1 MVRLGKSQ
9 RNKEPTVVASVA
21 AFNPDGLL
29 LLGKRNDPG
38 KWVLPGGHSEPD
50 ETHQRTA
57 IRELFEESGL
67 PAKTLEYLGQ
77 DTVHKGG
84 HDIVVHCYRADVD
97 GEPTGKHDPDEECSH
112 WEWVDASDG
121 IPEKYD
127 LRDRPN
133 CTLVRLGIEAS
144 LSKAQKNWR
153 SREGITIPTADNPER
168 RHWNDAF
175 EQHLKEVF
183 GSQRGQDLQPI
194 KVPVEQ
200 LQGMNMPVNQ
210 DRLRLY
216 RRMAAA
222 GEQLP
227 PIVVRR
233 SGKGFNVIDGNHR
246 LAAAQARGVTHLNAY
261 EILDPVKKA
270 LKDIPVGPRVKFQPE
285 EVQQWRSLTGGS
297 NPWKLDQ
304 GLLQGAVHD
313 YSHVLKPEHRQAG
326 YRLRVYHAPRVS
338 HPDLKGRFP
347 GHRLEAKLFHGDQYA
362 GGIQALVGHEDPVD
376 PGVIDI
382 GHSRLRDEHRG
393 KGLGL
398 ALYEALLA
406 HGKNKL
412 GASHVSGD
420 AHSTLAS
427 RVHQKLSE
435 RHGMG
440 YEPEEKMGPSES
452 KPTAAE
458 FQRLGIEPKSQYN
471 YAAEAFD
478 ERFAPYQYALKQE
491 VAPTDIGLE
500 ARGYQFGIHH
510 LKDRTGQVHTTTVSV
525 THPDEYKRS
534 GDDKVGAVDFE
545 HTPDEHLV
553 ASQVWVHERHQRQGI
568 ARRMYQLAT
577 EAANK
582 PIRPSSLRTQAGAN
596 FWLGKDELDFN
607 KKENAEPG
615 HSDEDDGILPSF
627 QERDSLVLEKALW
640 PSLLTAAT
648 LATSPVQAQVP
659 GAEIQPQA
667 QQVQQIEQKWTP
679 HGLDRELKPI
689 AHLES
694 GFGRNT
700 NHEPHSGGPYHTAYG
715 ALGLK
720 PVTAHETYKHSPRL
734 QKLFPGLDSPEKVI
748 EKMKDPQF
756 YNIVASGHWRYLKRV
771 LGDPL
776 KAAYGW
782 RWGLGAAQHADDYQI
797 KTEPYVQKYGLMMA
811 AKLGQAVI
819 SHLMEKTELT
829 KSEQDHLMTL
839 LDHDDRLERRL
850 ALKHKSI
857 KPFHLRHAL
866 HDEDPEIRA
875 LAAAHP
881 AMTDELLTESLYHD
895 DPMVRE
901 TLARRPDLQAH
912 HLDVLLWDPA
922 TQALASRHPALTEE
936 QRQKLVEHPQTPAGL
951 REEVLR
957 KNIGFLLYPNFGL
970 KQVPTQP
977 MILGDRKHR
986 ENRYLLQATRL
997 TGKKAPAA
1005 AQVKA
1010 YLRAARTGGSML
1022 YNTMPDAPTPSHW
1035 RTMGGFVNPETNL
1048 NLHGNVGHESQHGV
1062 YGQLSQNIGQKG
1074 MREVVDKTIGS
1085 LDEKHRQALDKI
1097 MATKRYAYTP
1107 EQAPEENLAYVHNYL
1122 QDPVMRAGVHR
1133 HHGLNEQESRELVQD
1148 VRRAWQQMQRYAQ
1161 TLKPKDIGPHIWADP
1176 KLNKTEELRDW
1187 AKHHGVDLT
1196 KRSEVLLR
1204 DPSRGKPEE
1213 KEDLAQDLMGFS
1225 EHADAVM
1232 AAAKFLSGGKEIDEE
1247 EFRRYLWV
1255 HDNDIET
1262 AALAAY
1268 GLEINEANLKAL
1280 KGLLEIRDLGKK
1292 EKIWDYDPHVVA
1304 AVPEGEKT
1312 AREVEAALRAGN
1324 VKQLE
1329 LKGKHSKGALMVWA
1343 PHGGDTYLLKP
1354 GSGKPSPAKG
1364 VKEERATQSQR
1375 EAAFAHVARNWDLE
1389 QYLPSADLIIIED
1402 KKDGQKVIKE
1412 YAAIKFLGIGWKN
1425 LDKTRSK
1432 TPNLG
1437 RMAMTKYLR
1446 NGSLHKWA
1454 ALDGILGNPDR
1465 HSQNLMISNEEMG
1478 SRLMLID
1485 HGSAFAGQGFDP
1497 VHDES
1502 SFTPYYLRIW
1512 NSDSRKNFN
1521 LLNPEERF
1529 KVMPRTN
1536 HFSEDLLRVWLQGIS
1551 EHELESTLLR
1561 YGLNPGSEVARL
1573 QKLKALAAIMPVDEA
1588 INRLW
1593 SGLDSWGDSLPN
1605 IQSFTYEK
1613 IQTR

>member
-29 LLGKRNDPG
+29 LLGKRNDSG

-127 LRDRPN
+127 LRARPN

-144 LSKAQKNWR
+144 LRKAQKNWR
-153 SREGITIPTADNPER
+153 TLEGINTPTADNPER

-261 EILDPVKKA
+261 EILDPMQKA

-347 GHRLEAKLFHGDQYA
+347 GHMLEAKLFHGDQYA

-458 FQRLGIEPKSQYN
+458 FQRLGIEPKPQYN

-478 ERFAPYQYALKQE
+478 ERFAPYQYAL
-491 VAPTDIGLE
+491 
-500 ARGYQFGIHH
+500 
-510 LKDRTGQVHTTTVSV
+510 
-525 THPDEYKRS
+525 
-534 GDDKVGAVDFE
+534 
-545 HTPDEHLV
+545 
-553 ASQVWVHERHQRQGI
+553 
-568 ARRMYQLAT
+568 
-577 EAANK
+577 
-582 PIRPSSLRTQAGAN
+582 
-596 FWLGKDELDFN
+596 KDELDFN

-811 AKLGQAVI
+811 
-819 SHLMEKTELT
+819 
-829 KSEQDHLMTL
+829 
-839 LDHDDRLERRL
+839 DR
-850 ALKHKSI
+850 
-857 KPFHLRHAL
+857 
-866 HDEDPEIRA
+866 
-875 LAAAHP
+875 
-881 AMTDELLTESLYHD
+881 
-895 DPMVRE
+895 
-901 TLARRPDLQAH
+901 
-912 HLDVLLWDPA
+912 
-922 TQALASRHPALTEE
+922 
-936 QRQKLVEHPQTPAGL
+936 
-951 REEVLR
+951 
-957 KNIGFLLYPNFGL
+957 
-970 KQVPTQP
+970 
-977 MILGDRKHR
+977 
-986 ENRYLLQATRL
+986 
-997 TGKKAPAA
+997 
-1005 AQVKA
+1005 
-1010 YLRAARTGGSML
+1010 
-1022 YNTMPDAPTPSHW
+1022 
-1035 RTMGGFVNPETNL
+1035 
-1048 NLHGNVGHESQHGV
+1048 
-1062 YGQLSQNIGQKG
+1062 
-1074 MREVVDKTIGS
+1074 
-1085 LDEKHRQALDKI
+1085 
-1097 MATKRYAYTP
+1097 
-1107 EQAPEENLAYVHNYL
+1107 
-1122 QDPVMRAGVHR
+1122 
-1133 HHGLNEQESRELVQD
+1133 
-1148 VRRAWQQMQRYAQ
+1148 
-1161 TLKPKDIGPHIWADP
+1161 
-1176 KLNKTEELRDW
+1176 
-1187 AKHHGVDLT
+1187 
-1196 KRSEVLLR
+1196 
-1204 DPSRGKPEE
+1204 
-1213 KEDLAQDLMGFS
+1213 
-1225 EHADAVM
+1225 
-1232 AAAKFLSGGKEIDEE
+1232 
-1247 EFRRYLWV
+1247 
-1255 HDNDIET
+1255 
-1262 AALAAY
+1262 
-1268 GLEINEANLKAL
+1268 
-1280 KGLLEIRDLGKK
+1280 
-1292 EKIWDYDPHVVA
+1292 
-1304 AVPEGEKT
+1304 
-1312 AREVEAALRAGN
+1312 
-1324 VKQLE
+1324 
-1329 LKGKHSKGALMVWA
+1329 
-1343 PHGGDTYLLKP
+1343 
-1354 GSGKPSPAKG
+1354 
-1364 VKEERATQSQR
+1364 
-1375 EAAFAHVARNWDLE
+1375 
-1389 QYLPSADLIIIED
+1389 
-1402 KKDGQKVIKE
+1402 
-1412 YAAIKFLGIGWKN
+1412 
-1425 LDKTRSK
+1425 
-1432 TPNLG
+1432 
-1437 RMAMTKYLR
+1437 
-1446 NGSLHKWA
+1446 
-1454 ALDGILGNPDR
+1454 
-1465 HSQNLMISNEEMG
+1465 
-1478 SRLMLID
+1478 
-1485 HGSAFAGQGFDP
+1485 
-1497 VHDES
+1497 
-1502 SFTPYYLRIW
+1502 
-1512 NSDSRKNFN
+1512 
-1521 LLNPEERF
+1521 
-1529 KVMPRTN
+1529 
-1536 HFSEDLLRVWLQGIS
+1536 
-1551 EHELESTLLR
+1551 
-1561 YGLNPGSEVARL
+1561 
-1573 QKLKALAAIMPVDEA
+1573 
-1588 INRLW
+1588 
-1593 SGLDSWGDSLPN
+1593 
-1605 IQSFTYEK
+1605 
-1613 IQTR
+1613 

>member
-1 MVRLGKSQ
+1 MKLGKSQ
-9 RNKEPTVVASVA
+9 REKALVVASVA
-21 AFNPDGLL
+21 CFNPDGLL
-29 LLGKRNDPG
+29 LLGKRDDTG
-38 KWVLPGGHSEPD
+38 KWVLPGGHATLKEEIEED
-50 ETHQRTA
+50 HRRTA
-57 IRELFEESGL
+57 VRELYEEAGL
-67 PAKTLEYLGQ
+67 KPKTLEYLGQ

-133 CTLVRLGIEAS
+133 CTLARLGIEAS

-270 LKDIPVGPRVKFQPE
+270 LPPFTFPGLGVPDNRRETGTVPFPHEEHLTILLNYLNSPGEREAFHKHMGHSPEEALRFQTNMKQAYQVISHAAQNADESWVGPSYKLMQKALKDIPVGPRVKFQPE

-313 YSHVLKPEHRQAG
+313 YSHVLRPEHRQAG

-382 GHSRLRDEHRG
+382 GHSRLKDEHRG

-458 FQRLGIEPKSQYN
+458 FQRLGIEPKPQYN

-478 ERFAPYQYALKQE
+478 ERFAPYQYALK
-491 VAPTDIGLE
+491 
-500 ARGYQFGIHH
+500 
-510 LKDRTGQVHTTTVSV
+510 
-525 THPDEYKRS
+525 
-534 GDDKVGAVDFE
+534 
-545 HTPDEHLV
+545 
-553 ASQVWVHERHQRQGI
+553 
-568 ARRMYQLAT
+568 
-577 EAANK
+577 
-582 PIRPSSLRTQAGAN
+582 
-596 FWLGKDELDFN
+596 DELDFN
-607 KKENAEPG
+607 KKEN
-615 HSDEDDGILPSF
+615 SDDGLQNEDDGILPSF

-648 LATSPVQAQVP
+648 LATSPVQVQVP

-667 QQVQQIEQKWTP
+667 QQVQQVEQKWTP

-1022 YNTMPDAPTPSHW
+1022 YNTMPDAPTPGHW

-1048 NLHGNVGHESQHGV
+1048 NLHGNVGHESQHSV

-1074 MREVVDKTIGS
+1074 MREVVDRTIGS

-1133 HHGLNEQESRELVQD
+1133 HHGLNEQEGRELVQD

-1187 AKHHGVDLT
+1187 AKHHGADLT

-1204 DPSRGKPEE
+1204 DPSLSKPEE

-1255 HDNDIET
+1255 HDNDIEA

-1343 PHGGDTYLLKP
+1343 PHGGYTYLLKP

-1536 HFSEDLLRVWLQGIS
+1536 HFSEDLLRVWLQGIN

-1573 QKLKALAAIMPVDEA
+1573 QKLKALAAIMLVDEA

-1593 SGLDSWGDSLPN
+1593 SGLDSWGDSLPKT
-1605 IQSFTYEK
+1605 QSSTYEK